1 MPNFINGPVES
12 PDYDDDSNQ
21 FSQTSLNLLMM
32 YTFMENYMQI

>member
-12 PDYDDDSNQ
+12 PGYDDEANHLV
-21 FSQTSLNLLMM
+21 TSLNLLMT